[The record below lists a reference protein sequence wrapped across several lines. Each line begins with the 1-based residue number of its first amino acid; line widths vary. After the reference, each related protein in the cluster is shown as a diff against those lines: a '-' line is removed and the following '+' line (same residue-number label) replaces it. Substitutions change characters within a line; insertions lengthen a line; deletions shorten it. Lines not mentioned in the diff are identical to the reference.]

1 MAGDKLPTDV
11 PQSEEQQEM
20 ANGTAN
26 MLAHA
31 AAATQ
36 ASEAEGDSRESFE
49 GTPARGNYAAHP
61 QRPTRLWVSKNRKN
75 AF

>member
-1 MAGDKLPTDV
+1 MAGDKDA
-11 PQSEEQQEM
+11 PQASTEEQEM

-36 ASEAEGDSRESFE
+36 ASEAESRDSFKGQLQRPGVNTSIPPAAGDYS
-49 GTPARGNYAAHP
+49 ARSE
-61 QRPTRLWVSKNRKN
+61 RPTRL
-75 AF
+75 

>member
-1 MAGDKLPTDV
+1 MAVDKPSKDAPPTE
-11 PQSEEQQEM
+11 QQQEM

-36 ASEAEGDSRESFE
+36 ASEGEPRESFE
-49 GTPARGNYAAHP
+49 GTPAKGDYSAHSA
-61 QRPTRLWVSKNRKN
+61 RPTRL
-75 AF
+75 

>member
-1 MAGDKLPTDV
+1 MAGDNPPKNAPPTE
-11 PQSEEQQEM
+11 QQQEM

-36 ASEAEGDSRESFE
+36 ASEAESRGSFE
-49 GTPARGNYAAHP
+49 GTPAKGDYSARLE
-61 QRPTRLWVSKNRKN
+61 RPTRL
-75 AF
+75 